1 MMDEFQISD
10 NGKRIDIMQLPSV
23 LSTRAKDRDEIDL
36 LGLLGTLID
45 HKWLI
50 GAITG
55 AFMVSGV
62 AYSVLAPP
70 VYLANALVQVE
81 PKKNDM
87 LGFSDISSMLGGQS
101 PAATEIGIIKSRAII
116 GKTVDDLH
124 LDIQI
129 TPNTFPV
136 VGGFLARRY
145 KGATAD
151 SVAPARF
158 GMDSYAWGG
167 ERLEIVK
174 LNLPDELL
182 GKKLKLVAAEQQRF
196 KLFNDDGV
204 LLVDGA
210 AGEEI
215 AQNGVTVCVAT
226 LTANPGTEFEVV
238 RNPRIVTIQNY
249 QDVIEVSEQGKESG
263 IINLAL
269 ASTDSA
275 LAVKILNKVSA
286 LYVQQNVQRT
296 SAEAAQSLDFLQA
309 QLPQVKQDLA
319 KASNALNSY
328 QTGGNT
334 VNISLETKSVLE
346 QIVVLDTRISD
357 LKLQQA
363 EMDRKFTREHP
374 TYRAL
379 MAQMADLNSQR
390 RGLEKKVQGLPATQQ
405 ELLNLTRD
413 VEVATQIYTQLLNK
427 SQELDIV
434 RAGAVGNARLID
446 TADVDRTNPVKPRK
460 ALIVLIATFLGAFV
474 GVALVL
480 LRKSLSRGIE
490 GPEAIEQLGL
500 PVYASIPYSSLQQEE
515 DNKKPRANDD
525 KNRQAFLLAQSN
537 PTDLSIE
544 SIRSLRTCLHFAG
557 LDATNNRIM
566 ISGPSPEVGK
576 TFVSSNLAAVIAQG
590 GQKVV
595 LVDADMRKGHLHKTL
610 ATPVSNGL
618 SDLLA
623 KRCSVEQAIHK
634 LEVENL
640 HFISRGQVPPN
651 PSELLMHANFRELM
665 TQLSQMYDVVI
676 IDTPPLL
683 AVTDAAIVGREAAIN
698 LIVTRFG
705 VNPAKEIEL
714 TIRRFAQNGIE
725 LKGAIFNGVEKRA
738 SSYYGNG
745 SYAYYNYE
753 YASDKS

>member
-1 MMDEFQISD
+1 MDEFQISD
-10 NGKRIDIMQLPSV
+10 NGKRIDIMQLASV
-23 LSTRAKDRDEIDL
+23 LSTREKDRDEIDL

-55 AFMVSGV
+55 AFMVTGV

-70 VYLANALVQVE
+70 VYMANALVQVE

-116 GKTVDDLH
+116 GKTVDDLR
-124 LDIQI
+124 LDIVV
-129 TPNTFPV
+129 TPYTFPV

-145 KGATAD
+145 KATAAD
-151 SVAPARF
+151 NVAPARL
-158 GMDSYAWGG
+158 GMNSFAWGG
-167 ERLEIVK
+167 ERLDIEK
-174 LNLPDELL
+174 LSLPDELL
-182 GKKLKLVAAEQQRF
+182 GKKLTLVAAEPHRF
-196 KLFNDDGV
+196 KLYGDDGV
-204 LLVDGA
+204 LLVDGV

-215 AQNGVTVCVAT
+215 AQNGVAVRVAG
-226 LTANPGTEFEVV
+226 LAANPGTRFEVV

-249 QDVIEVSEQGKESG
+249 QDALDVSEQGKESG
-263 IINLAL
+263 MISLAL
-269 ASTDSA
+269 ASTDYT
-275 LAVKILNKVSA
+275 LAVRILNKVST

-296 SAEAAQSLDFLQA
+296 SAEAAQSLAFLQA
-309 QLPQVKQDLA
+309 QLPQVKDDLV
-319 KASNALNSY
+319 KASKALNSY

-346 QIVVLDTRISD
+346 QIVALDTRMSD

-363 EMDRKFTREHP
+363 DLDRKFTREHP
-374 TYRAL
+374 AYRAL
-379 MAQMADLNSQR
+379 MAQMGDLNSQR

-405 ELLNLTRD
+405 ELLTLTRD

-427 SQELDIV
+427 SQELDIL

-446 TADVDRTNPVKPRK
+446 AADVDKTNPVKPRK
-460 ALIVLIATFLGAFV
+460 ALIVLIATFLGGFV

-480 LRKSLSRGIE
+480 VRKSLSRGLE

-515 DNKKPRANDD
+515 DNKAARPGSNASRE
-525 KNRQAFLLAQSN
+525 AFLLAERN

-557 LDATNNRIM
+557 LDATNNLIM

-576 TFVSSNLAAVIAQG
+576 TFVSSNLAAVIAQS

-595 LVDADMRKGHLHKTL
+595 LIDADMRKGHLHKTL
-610 ATPVSNGL
+610 NTSISNGL
-618 SDLLA
+618 SDLLV
-623 KRCSVEQAIHK
+623 KRCDIQQAINK

-665 TQLSQMYDVVI
+665 AELSELYDVVI

-745 SYAYYNYE
+745 GYGYYNYE

>member
-1 MMDEFQISD
+1 MDDFQISIQ
-10 NGKRIDIMQLPSV
+10 GKRIDLMQLPSV
-23 LSTRAKDRDEIDL
+23 VSTRDKEGDEIDL

-55 AFMVSGV
+55 AFMVTGA
-62 AYSVLAPP
+62 AYSILSPP

-101 PAATEIGIIKSRAII
+101 PAATEIGIIKSRAVI
-116 GKTVDDLH
+116 GKTVDDLR
-124 LDIQI
+124 LDIVI
-129 TPNTFPV
+129 TPHTFPV
-136 VGGFLARRY
+136 VGGFIARRY
-145 KGATAD
+145 KSTPTE
-151 SVAPARF
+151 SVSPARL
-158 GMDSYAWGG
+158 GMSSYAWGG
-167 ERLEIVK
+167 ERLDIEK
-174 LNLPDELL
+174 LKLPDELL
-182 GKKLKLVAAEQQRF
+182 GKKLTLVAEEQNRF
-196 KLFNDDGV
+196 KLYDDSGG
-204 LLVDGA
+204 LLV
-210 AGEEI
+210 AGTTGNAVVE
-215 AQNGVTVCVAT
+215 NGVEVLVA
-226 LTANPGTEFEVV
+226 LMAANPGTKFEVV

-249 QDVIEVSEQGKESG
+249 QDALDVSEQGKESG

-269 ASTDSA
+269 ASTDYT
-275 LAVKILNKVSA
+275 LAVKILNKIST

-309 QLPQVKQDLA
+309 QLPQVKEDLV

-328 QTGGNT
+328 QTRGNT

-346 QIVVLDTRISD
+346 QMVVLDTRISD

-363 EMDRKFTREHP
+363 DLDRKFTREHP
-374 TYRAL
+374 AYRAL
-379 MAQMADLNSQR
+379 MAQLGDLSKQR
-390 RGLEKKVQGLPATQQ
+390 HGLEKKVQDLPATQQ

-427 SQELDIV
+427 SQELDII

-446 TADVDRTNPVKPRK
+446 TADVDTTNPVKPRK

-480 LRKSLSRGIE
+480 VRKSLSRGLE

-500 PVYASIPYSSLQQEE
+500 PVYASIPYSDLQREE
-515 DNKKPRANDD
+515 DSKKLRLGDGVN
-525 KNRQAFLLAQSN
+525 NQSFLLALRN

-566 ISGPSPEVGK
+566 ISGPSPQVGK
-576 TFVSSNLAAVIAQG
+576 TFVSSNLAAVIAQS
-590 GQKVV
+590 GQRVV
-595 LVDADMRKGHLHKTL
+595 LIDADMRKGHLHKTL
-610 ATPVSNGL
+610 ATPITNGL
-618 SDLLA
+618 SDLLT
-623 KRCSVEQAIHK
+623 KRCSIEQAINR
-634 LEVENL
+634 VETDNL

-651 PSELLMHANFRELM
+651 PSELLMHANFRELLAE
-665 TQLSQMYDVVI
+665 LSELYDVVI

-745 SYAYYNYE
+745 SYGYYNYE

>member
-1 MMDEFQISD
+1 
-10 NGKRIDIMQLPSV
+10 MQLPSV
-23 LSTRAKDRDEIDL
+23 VSTRDKDRDEIDL

-55 AFMVSGV
+55 AFMVTGA
-62 AYSVLAPP
+62 AYSILSPP

-101 PAATEIGIIKSRAII
+101 PAATEIGIIKSRAVI

-124 LDIQI
+124 LDIVI
-129 TPNTFPV
+129 TPNTFPII
-136 VGGFLARRY
+136 GGFLARRY
-145 KGATAD
+145 KSSPAE
-151 SVAPARF
+151 SVSPPRF
-158 GMDSYAWGG
+158 GMNSYAWGG
-167 ERLEIVK
+167 ERLYIEQ
-174 LNLPDELL
+174 LDLPAELL
-182 GKKLKLVAAEQQRF
+182 GKKLMLVAEERNRF
-196 KLFNDDGV
+196 KLYDDNGG
-204 LLVDGA
+204 LLAEGA
-210 AGEEI
+210 TGEAI
-215 AQNGVTVCVAT
+215 AQEGVEVLIASMA
-226 LTANPGTEFEVV
+226 ANPGTKFEVV

-249 QDVIEVSEQGKESG
+249 QDALDVSEQGKESG
-263 IINLAL
+263 IISLAL
-269 ASTDSA
+269 ASTDYT
-275 LAVKILNKVSA
+275 LAVKILNKISR

-296 SAEAAQSLDFLQA
+296 SAEAAQSLEFLQA
-309 QLPQVKQDLA
+309 QLPQVKEDLV

-328 QTGGNT
+328 QTHGNT

-346 QIVVLDTRISD
+346 QMVVLDTRISD

-363 EMDRKFTREHP
+363 DMDRKFTREHP
-374 TYRAL
+374 AYRAL
-379 MAQMADLNSQR
+379 MAQMGDLNKQR
-390 RGLEKKVQGLPATQQ
+390 QGLEKKVQGLPATQQ

-446 TADVDRTNPVKPRK
+446 TADVDITTPVKPRK
-460 ALIVLIATFLGAFV
+460 ALIVLIATLLGGFV

-480 LRKSLSRGIE
+480 VRKSLSRGLE

-500 PVYASIPYSSLQQEE
+500 PVYASIPYSTLQQEE
-515 DNKKPRANDD
+515 DTKKVRQGDGANS
-525 KNRQAFLLAQSN
+525 QSFLLALRN

-566 ISGPSPEVGK
+566 ISGPSPQVGK
-576 TFVSSNLAAVIAQG
+576 TFVSSNLAAVIAQS

-595 LVDADMRKGHLHKTL
+595 LIDADMRKGHLHKTL
-610 ATPVSNGL
+610 ATPISNGL

-623 KRCSVEQAIHK
+623 KRCSIEQAINK
-634 LEVENL
+634 LEVDNL

-651 PSELLMHANFRELM
+651 PSELLMHANFRELLAE
-665 TQLSQMYDVVI
+665 LSELYDVVI

-745 SYAYYNYE
+745 SYGYYNYE